1 MSRESEDRLSV
12 LRADMISVSDA
23 VAVLVRAMPR
33 NHGVIAVAAAVDH
46 LRAGS
51 KALDKSNP
59 TVLDGAARK
68 SNSGRKK
75 TGKPFDKRAW
85 QRQYMRDRR
94 AKARL
99 AATEAQNAN
108 RKPEGGKRRA
118 KA

>member
-1 MSRESEDRLSV
+1 MSREGEDRLSV
-12 LRADMISVSDA
+12 LRSDMIGVSDA
-23 VAVLVRAMPR
+23 IGALVRAMPR
-33 NHGVIAVAAAVDH
+33 NQGVIAMAAAVDQ

-51 KALDKSNP
+51 KALDRAQA
-59 TVLDGAARK
+59 TVLDGNVRK
-68 SNSGRKK
+68 SNAGRKK
-75 TGKPFDKRAW
+75 SGKPFDKRAW